1 MAFYGTAILVFQSG
15 TWEEVARVTQVKR
28 RLGETTNAFLK
39 RCKKRG
45 ETLMHDHSGYS
56 AVIEVDYAQDQPTLA
71 KITLTPTKVASSDLA
86 ACVTSR

>member
-45 ETLMHDHSGYS
+45 ETLMQDHSGYS